1 LEDNKNIMA
10 KRKSFEEK
18 NNYIHPTR
26 KKIIDTVFGRD
37 DNQTTFGYEGE
48 VETKKEVGEIWTDK
62 EGKKWEQKEGYKI
75 SVSQLDDVRA
85 YLEKLNT
92 CSAEDCN
99 TIQYG
104 HADKKLIRKTGYCSN
119 CLAKM
124 ETQLRIDGTFPFY
137 ADYKITRNQIAYVRD
152 LKMRFEDALAGLS
165 KTLEFV
171 NEDGRIEKWNYD
183 VDMDK
188 VKADLQKDIDG
199 ATEAIEAL
207 LERKAALEEKLCELN
222 HSELIK
228 K

>member
-1 LEDNKNIMA
+1 MA
-10 KRKSFEEK
+10 KRKSFEQK

-26 KKIIDTVFGRD
+26 KKIIDTVFGRED
-37 DNQTTFGYEGE
+37 STQKVHGYEGE
-48 VETKKEVGEIWTDK
+48 VETKREVGEIWTDK

-104 HADKKLIRKTGYCSN
+104 QADKKLIRKTGLCSN

-124 ETQLRIDGTFPFY
+124 ETKLRVDGTYPFY
-137 ADYKITRNQIAYVRD
+137 VDYKITRNQLAYVRD

-165 KTLEFV
+165 KTLKFV

-183 VDMDK
+183 TDIDK
-188 VKADLQKDIDG
+188 VKEDLQKDIDG

-207 LERKAALEEKLCELN
+207 LNRKAALEDKLRELN

-228 K
+228 N

>member
-1 LEDNKNIMA
+1 MA

-37 DNQTTFGYEGE
+37 DNTQKVHGYEGE
-48 VETKKEVGEIWTDK
+48 VETKRKVGEIWTDK

-104 HADKKLIRKTGYCSN
+104 QADKKLIRKTGYCSN

-124 ETQLRIDGTFPFY
+124 ETKLKIDGTFPFY
-137 ADYKITRNQIAYVRD
+137 ADYKITRNQLAYVRD

-165 KTLEFV
+165 KT
-171 NEDGRIEKWNYD
+171 
-183 VDMDK
+183 
-188 VKADLQKDIDG
+188 
-199 ATEAIEAL
+199 
-207 LERKAALEEKLCELN
+207 
-222 HSELIK
+222 S
-228 K
+228 

>member
-1 LEDNKNIMA
+1 MA

-104 HADKKLIRKTGYCSN
+104 QADKKLIRKTGLCSN

-124 ETQLRIDGTFPFY
+124 ETKLRVDGSYPFY
-137 ADYKITRNQIAYVRD
+137 VDYKITRNQIAYVRD

>member
-1 LEDNKNIMA
+1 MA

-18 NNYIHPTR
+18 NKYIHPTR
-26 KKIIDTVFGRD
+26 KKIIDTVFGRED
-37 DNQTTFGYEGE
+37 STQRVHGYEGE
-48 VETKKEVGEIWTDK
+48 VETKRAVGEIWTDK

-92 CSAEDCN
+92 CSAEDCT

-104 HADKKLIRKTGYCSN
+104 QADKKLIRKTGLCSN

-124 ETQLRIDGTFPFY
+124 ETKLRIDGTYPFY
-137 ADYKITRNQIAYVRD
+137 VDYKITRNQIAYIKD
-152 LKMRFEDALAGLS
+152 LKMRFEDALSGLS

-183 VDMDK
+183 TDIDK
-188 VKADLQKDIDG
+188 VKEDLQKDIDG

-207 LERKAALEEKLCELN
+207 LERKAALENKLCELN
-222 HSELIK
+222 HPELIK

>member
-1 LEDNKNIMA
+1 MA

-26 KKIIDTVFGRD
+26 KKIIDTVFGRED
-37 DNQTTFGYEGE
+37 GTQRVHGYEGE
-48 VETKKEVGEIWTDK
+48 VETKKNVGEIWTDK
-62 EGKKWEQKEGYKI
+62 EGKTWEQKEGYKI

-92 CSAEDCN
+92 CSAENCN

-124 ETQLRIDGTFPFY
+124 ETKLKIDGTFPFY

-188 VKADLQKDIDG
+188 VKEDLQKDIDG

-207 LERKAALEEKLCELN
+207 LDRKAALEDKLRELN
-222 HSELIK
+222 HPELIK
-228 K
+228 N

>member
-1 LEDNKNIMA
+1 MA

>member
-1 LEDNKNIMA
+1 MA

-104 HADKKLIRKTGYCSN
+104 QADKKLIRKTGYCSN
-119 CLAKM
+119 CLAKT
-124 ETQLRIDGTFPFY
+124 ETKLRIDGTFPFY